1 VDADQIRR
9 FIEQMSGKTQPP
21 PAPPPPPIQPP
32 RTREVEPPAP
42 LPQPEPVQ
50 DVPAATQTP
59 VKAPVPAQTS
69 RASQWAEALRDR
81 NNIRN
86 IVIAAEI
93 IGPPK
98 AESV

>member
-1 VDADQIRR
+1 MPEPAVAAPVA
-9 FIEQMSGKTQPP
+9 TQPAVAT
-21 PAPPPPPIQPP
+21 PATAQVS
-32 RTREVEPPAP
+32 RT
-42 LPQPEPVQ
+42 
-50 DVPAATQTP
+50 
-59 VKAPVPAQTS
+59 
-69 RASQWAEALRDR
+69 SQWMEALRDR

>member
-1 VDADQIRR
+1 
-9 FIEQMSGKTQPP
+9 M
-21 PAPPPPPIQPP
+21 
-32 RTREVEPPAP
+32 
-42 LPQPEPVQ
+42 PEPAMAAPVAAQ
-50 DVPAATQTP
+50 SVAAATAL
-59 VKAPVPAQTS
+59 APTS
-69 RASQWAEALRDR
+69 RTSQWMEALRDR